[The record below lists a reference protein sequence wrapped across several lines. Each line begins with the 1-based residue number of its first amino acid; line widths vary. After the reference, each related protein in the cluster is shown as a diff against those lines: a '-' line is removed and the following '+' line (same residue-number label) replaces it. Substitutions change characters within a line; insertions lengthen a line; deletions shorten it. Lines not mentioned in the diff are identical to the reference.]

1 MARPI
6 VPKHV
11 SARTIRKLI
20 RFFQDRVKAT
30 GDPELRATYKEI
42 AEGSGVSYAIVKR
55 GLADLQEQG
64 LLEIREVG
72 GRRTPNVYTF
82 LGNLNAEAVPESE
95 AADGQV
101 RRTEI
106 LERRLAEEQARVAQ
120 LEKELAGF
128 KDFSQRIHSVIDSGR
143 HYVVI
148 VRKGRRGE
156 LGINPAR

>member
-20 RFFQDRVKAT
+20 KFFQDRVKET

-72 GRRTPNVYTF
+72 GRRTANVYTF
-82 LGNLNAEAVPESE
+82 LGNLDTE
-95 AADGQV
+95 AAPDGEAPDGQV

-106 LERRLAEEQARVAQ
+106 LERRLAEEQARVMQ
-120 LEKELAGF
+120 LEKELSAYR
-128 KDFSQRIHSVIDSGR
+128 DFSQRIHSVIDSGR

-156 LGINPAR
+156 LGINPVR